1 MVVPCVGMRMGDVMH
16 LDRSR
21 VGRAEANWTRI
32 HGFGR
37 MMVRMVI
44 VVLLLWLLLLRMV
57 NGRSLAVWDG
67 RWG

>member
-16 LDRSR
+16 LDGSR
-21 VGRAEANWTRI
+21 IGRAESNWTRI
-32 HGFGR
+32 DRFGR
-37 MMVRMVI
+37 MVVRMVI
-44 VVLLLWLLLLRMV
+44 VVMLLWLLLLRMV